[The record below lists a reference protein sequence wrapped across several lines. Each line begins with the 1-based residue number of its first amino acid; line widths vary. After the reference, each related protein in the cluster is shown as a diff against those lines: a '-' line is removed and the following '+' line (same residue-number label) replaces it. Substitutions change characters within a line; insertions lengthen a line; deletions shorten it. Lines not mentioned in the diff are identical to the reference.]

1 MYSLEQMNDLM
12 ILGTAYGQALGF
24 TLIVY
29 AAGLALERIRPVE
42 PISWRAVLFNLRTL
56 LAFQVVA
63 TMLAVI
69 AQPAVRRLLHDVAPG
84 WIGVIKLRDLGE
96 STLLLIAYLCL
107 YDFFYYW
114 LHRAQH
120 AYPWLW
126 ATHRLHHTET
136 NLNVT
141 STLRLHWLEELFKLA
156 VVILPMLILF
166 DGPPAAAGLFAG
178 AIRFWLFF
186 IHMNA
191 RISFGPLSW
200 VMTSP
205 AAHRIHHSIEQRDRD
220 RNFAA
225 LFPIW
230 DVLFGTYLRPRPG
243 EWPRTGVEG
252 AAETTLWNAMRAP
265 FAQWFGKPA
274 PVGGSGQSS
283 Y

>member
-1 MYSLEQMNDLM
+1 MQSFLNL
-12 ILGTAYGQALGF
+12 LAAYGEALGF
-24 TLIVY
+24 TLAVY
-29 AAGLALERIRPVE
+29 GVGLLLERARPVE
-42 PISWRAVLFNLRTL
+42 PFNWRAVLFNLRTL
-56 LAFQVVA
+56 LAFQAVA
-63 TMLAVI
+63 TLLAVL
-69 AQPAVRRLLHDVAPG
+69 AQPAVLHFLRDQLPALVG
-84 WIGVIKLRDLGE
+84 LIKLRDLGE
-96 STLLLIAYLCL
+96 STLLLIGYLCM

-156 VVILPMLILF
+156 VVILPMLVLF
-166 DGPPAAAGLFAG
+166 DGPPAAVGLFAG

-205 AAHRIHHSIEQRDRD
+205 AAHRIHHSIEHRDRD

-225 LFPIW
+225 LFPVW
-230 DVLFGTYLRPRPG
+230 DVVFGTYLRPRPG

-252 AAETTLWNAMRAP
+252 IAETTLWNAMRAP
-265 FAQWFGKPA
+265 FLQWFGKRAPA
-274 PVGGSGQSS
+274 DGSSQSS
-283 Y
+283 F